1 MEETKQKAA
10 PKKEVTVKNAQPKA
24 KVQIKAPVD
33 NWQYKDRNYYLIGN
47 KTPLTYTLPCKHS
60 ARYPLVWFDSEE
72 GYEREL
78 RYATNQKS
86 VFVDQQDGQITLKH
100 IIFENGHLYVPK
112 EKRNLQE
119 FLEKHP
125 HNDKVFSEFDPVE
138 EAIDEFEDLEEE
150 IEAMNMAY
158 EMDIDQAEAV
168 LRVEAGSDVTKL
180 SSKELRRDL
189 ILFAKSNPDLF
200 IDLANDDNVI
210 LRNFAIRAVEESIIS
225 ISPDNRSFTWA
236 SNGRKLMNVPFDEN
250 PYSAMAAWFKT
261 DEGLEVYRSIDKKL
275 N

>member
-1 MEETKQKAA
+1 MEETKQKVA
-10 PKKEVTVKNAQPKA
+10 PKKVAPK
-24 KVQIKAPVD
+24 KIETNKPVD
-33 NWQYKDRNYYLIGN
+33 TWVYKDKNYYLIGN
-47 KTPLTYTLPCKHS
+47 KSPLTYTLPSRHS
-60 ARYPLVWFDSEE
+60 RRYPLVWFDPSQ

-78 RYATNQKS
+78 RYATNQQS
-86 VFVDQQDGQITLKH
+86 IFVDAQDGQVTLKH
-100 IIFENGHLYVPK
+100 IIFENGHLFVPK

-119 FLEKHP
+119 FLAKHP
-125 HNDKVFSEFDPVE
+125 HNNKIFSEFDPVV
-138 EAIDEFEDLEEE
+138 EAEDEFEDLEVE
-150 IEAMNMAY
+150 IEALNMAY

-189 ILFAKSNPDLF
+189 LLMAKDNPDLF

-210 LRNFAIRAVEESIIS
+210 LRNFAIRSVEESIIS
-225 ISPDNRSFTWA
+225 LTPDNRSFTWT

-261 DEGLEVYRSIDKKL
+261 DEGLEVYRSIEKKL
-275 N
+275 K